1 LIEGTHVWL
10 AAHSSGSINSRESN
24 APEQNDGRRLV
35 GQTFADGL
43 PDPYGAGSSYSN
55 TRGMR
60 LLVWTN
66 PS

>member
-24 APEQNDGRRLV
+24 GPEQNDGRRLV